1 MKSLKDKPSFKKMQK
16 ILYMCGLPEM
26 LLLRIFTAF
35 FAVSGVMV
43 AVMKKEELNPL
54 GNAKDYM
61 AQVEFTL
68 VILYSLGIILALT
81 LLHLLLPEKLR
92 VIDPMCT
99 VASVL
104 FFDWKLLYM
113 QNNVYATIGTALVS
127 LVIVAYALS
136 KFKIHAFFE
145 KGKWWIYGI
154 AGLIAGLVMTVY
166 ISVCSICHHY
176 IFYTGAVDFGLFVQ
190 SFHSLADNLTAVNS
204 CERDVLM
211 SHFKIHSSYI
221 FYLFVPIF
229 KLFPYEETLLVLQAV
244 FSMGG
249 IVPLMLILKNRNFK
263 GLAMLGLGLSYVFSI
278 VLIAPCFYDFHEN
291 AFLPTLLMW
300 TLWALDTK
308 RYIPFYVFSLLTCLV
323 KEDAP
328 LFIICIGLYAFFENK
343 GDKKRFH
350 GLALAFLS
358 CVYMLFITKW
368 LTENGDGHKM
378 TYWRFGHLML
388 DANEGLIDVLINAL
402 RNPGYLFSTLTTEA
416 TLPFLVQV
424 MLPLLFLPFFTKK
437 IHRFLLMVP
446 FIITN
451 LVVGAYYGYAGQIG
465 YQYIFG
471 PATLLIFMTVLNI
484 DDMSEN
490 MRRNIP
496 VLVFVASFVFFAGI
510 ESYNTHYYDIY
521 TENKAYYK
529 LSEETLDSIPEDAVI
544 GGDSILISHL
554 CDRKEVYI
562 FDSNDLNADKTD
574 VLEPDRYDFIVLRM
588 NTELYNTAVPL
599 LEKEGYTLWAT
610 ANSHLAI
617 YKNPDYVQQ

>member
-1 MKSLKDKPSFKKMQK
+1 MKTLKDKTFFSKLQK
-16 ILYMCGLPEM
+16 ILNMCGLPQM

-35 FAVSGVMV
+35 FMVSGVV
-43 AVMKKEELNPL
+43 IAVLKKDGFNPL
-54 GNAKDYM
+54 GDAKDYI
-61 AQVEFTL
+61 AQVDFTFVVL
-68 VILYSLGIILALT
+68 SVLGILLALT
-81 LLHLLLPEKLR
+81 LVHLLLPEKLR
-92 VIDPMCT
+92 VIDPICT

-136 KFKIHAFFE
+136 KFKAHGFFE
-145 KGKWWIYGI
+145 KRPWWVYGVG
-154 AGLIAGLVMTVY
+154 GLIAALIMTVY
-166 ISVCSICHHY
+166 IAVCSICHHY
-176 IFYTGAVDFGLFVQ
+176 LFMTGAVDFGLFVQ
-190 SFHSLADNLTAVNS
+190 SFNSLAENLTAVNS

-211 SHFKIHSSYI
+211 SHFKVHSSYI

-263 GLAMLGLGLSYVFSI
+263 GLAMLALGLSYVFSI

-300 TLWALDTK
+300 TLWAMDTK
-308 RYIPFYVFSLLTCLV
+308 RYISFYVFSVLTCLV

-350 GLALAFLS
+350 GLILAVLS
-358 CVYMLFITKW
+358 GAYMLFITKW
-368 LTENGDGHKM
+368 LTENGDGQNM

-388 DANEGLIDVLINAL
+388 ERNEGMVDVLVNSL
-402 RNPGYLFSTLTTEA
+402 RNPGYLFSTLVTEA

-446 FIITN
+446 FIVTN
-451 LVVGAYYGYAGQIG
+451 LVVGAYYQYAGQIG

-471 PATLLIFMTVLNI
+471 PATLLIFMTVINI
-484 DDMSEN
+484 DDMSQN

-496 VLVFVASFVFFAGI
+496 ILVFVASFVFFAGI
-510 ESYNTHYYDIY
+510 ETYNTFYYNYY
-521 TENKAYYK
+521 TEHKAHYTQI
-529 LSEETLDSIPEDAVI
+529 EDTLDTIPETAVV
-544 GGDSILISHL
+544 GGDSVFVSHL
-554 CDRKEVYI
+554 CDRKEIYI
-562 FDSNDLNADKTD
+562 FDKNDINADKTAL
-574 VLEPDRYDFIVLRM
+574 LEPDRYDFVVLRI
-588 NTELYNTAVPL
+588 NSEVYNDAVPL
-599 LEKEGYTLWAT
+599 LEKEGYTLWKT
-610 ANSHLAI
+610 ASNTIAI
-617 YKNPDYVQQ
+617 YKSPSYR